1 MWKFSESTLVYV
13 DDQLIGGPKEFIEW
27 AEEEHGY
34 ENFRPVALYTT
45 IAEQEYKNFLN
56 HKHVIFTTL
65 HLFKL
70 SE

>member
-56 HKHVIFTTL
+56 HKHVIFHTL
-65 HLFKL
+65 CLFKF